1 MLEDCGCHHI
11 KHVKNKRIQCA
22 LPNGDNPSS
31 CQVVLDE
38 QLGGIVN
45 TRNDYPG
52 GDIFSL
58 IMYLRKCEFNEAF
71 KWCCHKL
78 GFDCSYTHSKPLVN
92 ETYSFLNKFFKKSIC
107 NEKEP
112 EENTVLPDN
121 IMDEFINIPH
131 KYFVDEGISE
141 NSQRK
146 FNVGYDIFDNRIVFP
161 IYSDTGEIVGVKGRT
176 LRNDYKELRI
186 PKYLSYYPYAGR
198 LNLFGL
204 YQNYWNIASKDEVI
218 IVESEKAVMQAD
230 SMGVDNVVALSKK
243 KISHEQF
250 IKLLQLN
257 VNLVFA
263 LDNDVDIEYIKE
275 MASEFKC
282 LTHIYV
288 ITDCFGLTGE
298 KSSPFDHG
306 KEVWEALYECRE
318 KIM

>member
-1 MLEDCGCHHI
+1 M
-11 KHVKNKRIQCA
+11 
-22 LPNGDNPSS
+22 
-31 CQVVLDE
+31 
-38 QLGGIVN
+38 
-45 TRNDYPG
+45 
-52 GDIFSL
+52 
-58 IMYLRKCEFNEAF
+58 
-71 KWCCHKL
+71 
-78 GFDCSYTHSKPLVN
+78 
-92 ETYSFLNKFFKKSIC
+92 
-107 NEKEP
+107 
-112 EENTVLPDN
+112 
-121 IMDEFINIPH
+121 
-131 KYFVDEGISE
+131 
-141 NSQRK
+141 
-146 FNVGYDIFDNRIVFP
+146 FP

-176 LRNDYKELRI
+176 LRSDYKELRI

-204 YQNYWNIASKDEVI
+204 YQNYWNIAEKDEVI